1 MIASHLAGCL
11 ERFGKCRSG
20 NTAMLFALSAIPL
33 FGAAGVALD
42 YGHAHLAKSELQAA
56 ADAAVVSAAKADTDP
71 SSRVGIAKSVF
82 ASNVAGRAFISSAV
96 PSVTS
101 NGDAIALTTSANI
114 PTSFTRVFGYTK
126 IGINATS
133 SAAAG
138 KNYGAGGPACVLA
151 LSETDDGAFY
161 VNGTTSFEAINCSV
175 YSNSNAAESLRAVG
189 DPTVTAKSF
198 CTVGGYDINGNFLP
212 LPTEGCSAV
221 PDPFAH
227 LPAPASEA
235 CDGTEKATVVKK
247 GEHTLSPGTYCGG
260 LEMMAQAN
268 ATLEP
273 GIYVVKDGP
282 LIFRSGSAT
291 VAHGVFFY
299 VTGTK
304 AGVSVNGGADLDHIA
319 PASGIYKGMAMMQDA
334 AANPYTISEIQ
345 GGGAVKLSGAL
356 YFPTQTL
363 QIGGNGD
370 LGQNTDAWAI
380 VAHKVQLKGNGAVR
394 IEASFEAKGLPQM
407 AITPVT
413 SGPRLMN

>member
-1 MIASHLAGCL
+1 MIGSHLASCL

-42 YGHAHLAKSELQAA
+42 YGHAHSAKAELQAA
-56 ADAAVVSAAKADTDP
+56 ADAAVISASKADTD
-71 SSRVGIAKSVF
+71 SSARANIAKSVF
-82 ASNVAGRAFISSAV
+82 ASNVANRAFIASAI
-96 PSVTS
+96 PKVT
-101 NGDAIALTTSANI
+101 TTSGGVSLTASASV
-114 PTSFTRVFGYTK
+114 PTSFTRVFGYQK
-126 IGINATS
+126 IEINATS

-138 KNYGAGGPACVLA
+138 KNFGGGGPACVLA

-189 DPTVTAKSF
+189 DPTVSAKSF

-212 LPTEGCSAV
+212 LPTAGCSAV

-227 LPAPASEA
+227 LPAPASDE

-247 GEHTLSPGTYCGG
+247 GEYTLSPGTYCGG
-260 LEMMAQAN
+260 LELMAQAD

-273 GIYVVKDGP
+273 GIYVVKGGP

-291 VAHGVFFY
+291 VAHGVVFY

-304 AGVSVNGGADLDHIA
+304 AGVSVDGGADLDLIA
-319 PASGIYKGMAMMQDA
+319 PATGIYKGMAMMQDA

-356 YFPTQTL
+356 YFPTQSL
-363 QIGGNGD
+363 QIGGNGN
-370 LGQNTDAWAI
+370 LGQNADAWAI
-380 VAHKVQLKGNGAVR
+380 VAHKVQLKGNGTVR
-394 IEASFEAKGLPQM
+394 IEVKFEDKGLPQM
-407 AITPVT
+407 AITPV
-413 SGPRLMN
+413 SSSPRLMN